1 MAFLLAMRGAR
12 RAGSQDRAQECR
24 ERRPTQAVTVA
35 LAVAVLRVLLEWR
48 FNTGMLQADS
58 DASDPDSSFF

>member
-1 MAFLLAMRGAR
+1 MRGAR

-24 ERRPTQAVTVA
+24 ERRPTQAGTITGT
-35 LAVAVLRVLLEWR
+35 AVAVLRVLLEWR

-58 DASDPDSSFF
+58 DASDPDSSFFDII

>member
-1 MAFLLAMRGAR
+1 MRGAR
-12 RAGSQDRAQECR
+12 RAGSQDRARECR
-24 ERRPTQAVTVA
+24 ERGPPRRAR

-58 DASDPDSSFF
+58 AASDLDSSFFDII